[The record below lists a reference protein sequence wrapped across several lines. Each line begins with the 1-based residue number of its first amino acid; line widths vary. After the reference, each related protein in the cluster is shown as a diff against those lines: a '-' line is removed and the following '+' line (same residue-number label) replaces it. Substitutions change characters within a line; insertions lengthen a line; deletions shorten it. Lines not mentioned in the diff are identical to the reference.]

1 MIRKFFKSA
10 AAAAVI
16 AAAFMTAS
24 CTKDNTPGSGSQNGD
39 QQEEITAEV
48 LGTYDFDGQE
58 YKILTAAFEEDA
70 SYYSFIF
77 SPIEAGKTI
86 STYLYF
92 SIRKYWGDGEIHN
105 VGTIDQDHNDDYVIV
120 YEDPVHLYSQFRE
133 PQEGTYKVIIP
144 EDRSDVFHIML
155 DVKLA
160 DGTPLKIDYNGRLDS
175 GSVNQ

>member
-39 QQEEITAEV
+39 QTGVTAEV

-58 YKILTAAFEEDA
+58 YRILTAAMEEDE
-70 SYYSFIF
+70 STYSFIF
-77 SPIEAGKTI
+77 SPIAPGNTV

-92 SIRKYWGDGEIHN
+92 AVRKYWADGEEHK
-105 VGTIDQDHNDDYVIV
+105 VGTIDLDHNDDYIIA

-133 PQEGTYKVIIP
+133 PQEGTFTVTAP
-144 EDRSDVFHIML
+144 ESSDGVFHIVL
-155 DVKLA
+155 DIKLA
-160 DGTPLKIDYNGRLDS
+160 DGTPLSIDYNGTFDPDLLK
-175 GSVNQ
+175 

>member
-1 MIRKFFKSA
+1 MIRKFLNSA

-24 CTKDNTPGSGSQNGD
+24 CTKDNTPGSGSQNGN
-39 QQEEITAEV
+39 QQEVTAEV

-77 SPIEAGKTI
+77 SPIAAGNTI

-92 SIRKYWGDGEIHN
+92 SIRKYWGDGEVHN

-120 YEDPVHLYSQFRE
+120 YEDPVHLYSQYRE
-133 PQEGTYKVIIP
+133 PQEGTYKVTIP
-144 EDRSDVFHIML
+144 EDRTDVFHIML

-160 DGTPLKIDYNGRLDS
+160 DGTPLKIDYNGRLASDQ
-175 GSVNQ
+175 VK

>member
-24 CTKDNTPGSGSQNGD
+24 CTKDNTPGSGD
-39 QQEEITAEV
+39 QTGVTAEV
-48 LGTYDFDGQE
+48 LGTYDFDEQE
-58 YKILTAAFEEDA
+58 YRILTAAMEEDE
-70 SYYSFIF
+70 STYSFIF
-77 SPIEAGKTI
+77 SPIAPGNTV

-92 SIRKYWGDGEIHN
+92 AVRKYWADGEVHK
-105 VGTIDQDHNDDYVIV
+105 VGTIDLDHNDDYIIV

-133 PQEGTYKVIIP
+133 PQEGTFTVTAP
-144 EDRSDVFHIML
+144 DSSDGVFHIVL

-160 DGTPLKIDYNGRLDS
+160 DGTPLSIDYNGTFDPDLLK
-175 GSVNQ
+175 